1 LLKHKGGI
9 MKRIIAALMLV
20 LLYAGAALACE
31 CEQVWGILNRMPTR
45 LSQPWDDPKKADESK
60 GFDQQT
66 RQDTAPKTVEPRQDT
81 APSGTGQK

>member
-1 LLKHKGGI
+1 

-20 LLYAGAALACE
+20 LLYAGASLACE

-45 LSQPWDDPKKADESK
+45 LTQPWDDPNKKDESK
-60 GFDQQT
+60 GFDQQ
-66 RQDTAPKTVEPRQDT
+66 RKQDAAPKTVEPRQDT